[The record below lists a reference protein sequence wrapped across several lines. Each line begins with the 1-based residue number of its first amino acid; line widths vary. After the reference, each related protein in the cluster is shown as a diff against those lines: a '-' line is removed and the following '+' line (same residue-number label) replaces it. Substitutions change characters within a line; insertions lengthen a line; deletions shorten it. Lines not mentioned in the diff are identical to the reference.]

1 MEKGGGGGDNMSR
14 GVKSKLGEKRGL
26 VCEAKWSK

>member
-1 MEKGGGGGDNMSR
+1 MEKRGADNMSR